1 MNGIRQQ
8 FVIFWNSTFGE
19 KDKSRLFEWIW
30 DHYHKKIMVF
40 VGTFTKKTQ
49 VDIEDLSQ
57 EIMLKIYNSLH
68 KYNPVYSFNTWIY
81 TIARNHC
88 LDYLRKSTN
97 VHEDIYEARL
107 SNELSIKNPEM
118 KPDEKIVFEEMQG
131 IANEYLENLDETKRQ
146 ISFLRFYERLSYK
159 KISSILEIP
168 SGTIRHHVHSIREGL
183 KHHMEKLYEL

>member
-1 MNGIRQQ
+1 MSGIIQQ
-8 FVIFWNSTFGE
+8 FTIFWKSTFDVDE
-19 KDKSRLFEWIW
+19 RNRLFEWIW
-30 DHYHKKIMVF
+30 DDYHKNIKVF
-40 VGTFTKKTQ
+40 VGTFTKRTQ

-88 LDYLRKSTN
+88 LDYLKKSTN

-131 IANEYLENLDETKRQ
+131 IANEYLENLDETGRQ
-146 ISFLRFYERLSYK
+146 IAFLRFYEGMNYRA
-159 KISSILEIP
+159 ISSILGIP
-168 SGTIRHHVHSIREGL
+168 SGTIRHHVHTIREGL
-183 KHHMEKLYEL
+183 KQHMEKLYEE

>member
-8 FVIFWNSTFGE
+8 FAIFWKSTFGDE
-19 KDKSRLFEWIW
+19 DKNRLFEWIW

-40 VGTFTKKTQ
+40 AGTFIKKTLG
-49 VDIEDLSQ
+49 DNEDLSQ

-88 LDYLRKSTN
+88 LDYLRKRRN
-97 VHEDIYEARL
+97 VHEDISETMI
-107 SNELSIKNPEM
+107 SNEMSIKNPEIE
-118 KPDEKIVFEEMQG
+118 PDEEIIVKEMQNATDKY
-131 IANEYLENLDETKRQ
+131 IENLDETKRQ

-159 KISSILEIP
+159 KISSILEMP

-183 KHHMEKLYEL
+183 KQHMEKLYEE